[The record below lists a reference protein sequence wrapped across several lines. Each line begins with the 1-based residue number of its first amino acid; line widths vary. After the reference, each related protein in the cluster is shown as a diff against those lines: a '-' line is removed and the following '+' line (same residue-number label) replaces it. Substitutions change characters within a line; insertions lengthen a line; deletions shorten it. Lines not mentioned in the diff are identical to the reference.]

1 MLSLVTQFC
10 PTPCD
15 SKDFIPPGFF
25 VHGNYPGKNTGV
37 GCHALLH
44 RIFSTQ
50 GSNPGPLRAGRFF
63 FFAIWATREAQEHW
77 SGWPLSILQGVFP
90 TQESKPCLLHCRWT
104 RYQLSYQEVQRSRV
118 VLLKATV
125 IFQMTVMMIKV
136 TFYWQFF
143 TLTAVIRDSI
153 VPIGYMM
160 KRTAFINLQH
170 SDDLVKCISLG
181 N

>member
-1 MLSLVTQFC
+1 MTPRTLSHQASLSLGIIQARILALVAMPSSTGSSQPRDQTQV
-10 PTPCD
+10 PCVQAD
-15 SKDFIPPGFF
+15 
-25 VHGNYPGKNTGV
+25 
-37 GCHALLH
+37 
-44 RIFSTQ
+44 
-50 GSNPGPLRAGRFF
+50 FF

>member
-1 MLSLVTQFC
+1 MLRLVTQFC

-15 SKDFIPPGFF
+15 SKDFIPPGFY

-44 RIFSTQ
+44 GIFPTQ

-63 FFAIWATREAQEHW
+63 FCHLSHQRSPRTLEWVATLHSAGGLPNPGVKTV
-77 SGWPLSILQGVFP
+77 SSALQVDSLP
-90 TQESKPCLLHCRWT
+90 AELP
-104 RYQLSYQEVQRSRV
+104 EVQRSRV

-143 TLTAVIRDSI
+143 TLTVVLRDSI
-153 VPIGYMM
+153 VPTGYMM
-160 KRTAFINLQH
+160 KRTAFIHLQH